1 MRFESTMSGDASV
14 LRLQGECT
22 VEHSNELKAVLISE
36 MKKSDKL
43 ILDLGEVTEVDISFL
58 QLLCSAH
65 ISSVKMNKQFSL
77 NRNQPQLLIKL
88 VNDAGYSRNMG
99 CEHPDKHCLWEGG
112 IQ

>member
-1 MRFESTMSGDASV
+1 MRFESTMSGDISV

-77 NRNQPQLLIKL
+77 NRNQPQLFIKL
-88 VNDAGYSRNMG
+88 VNDAGYCRNMG